1 MTIHFSVAT
10 AEWKFST
17 NATDFNRRRMKEQQ
31 NLGSKFECLSW
42 RRASRFDT
50 SRILDPNIR
59 RQLGRILEQ
68 GKCGLGD
75 DKYLE
80 VSFDSFSIK
89 YFIHIQRFEK
99 GFFFKST
106 AHIALR
112 CS

>member
-1 MTIHFSVAT
+1 MVYFSVAT
-10 AEWKFST
+10 SEWKFST

-80 VSFDSFSIK
+80 VSYDSHLIK
-89 YFIHIQRFEK
+89 NVLHIDMKRVEN
-99 GFFFKST
+99 
-106 AHIALR
+106 IL
-112 CS
+112 